1 MSTIYNAII
10 AFADWAWGIPMLIWL
25 VGGGIVLT
33 IAIGGLQ
40 FLKLPYCIK
49 NTLIKGLKEKKEGE
63 GISGLQCVLSA
74 LSGTIGTG
82 NIVGV
87 AAGIA
92 YGGPGA
98 VFWIWVIGC
107 LAMGI
112 KYCEALCGVKFREP
126 AGEGG
131 AYLYNAGPSV
141 YMRKGIKWKP
151 LGTALAAIWGVSA
164 IWALTMSGAEH
175 TAAVTDALQV
185 AFNVPKLASII
196 FCCIVVGGVM
206 LGGMKRFVK
215 FSELVVPVMAL
226 VYIGFGLV
234 ILVMNITAIPGVIAL
249 IFKSAFTGHAAVGGF
264 AGATIA
270 QAIRWGT
277 ARGMYSSDSGTGIAA
292 IMHGQADTQH
302 PAEQGMYGV
311 LEVFIDTIVVCTFSA
326 LIILSTG
333 AWTNP
338 ADASASFALMAFQQ
352 ELGIVGAT
360 VETLCIGIFALTSAV
375 GMGMYVGRHV
385 GALLGKKVSI
395 PFQVLYVVLM
405 VAGGYVGFDALIPF
419 TDMFCALE
427 IFINMTGLVLMFNV
441 IRETTK
447 DYFENHVKKE
457 VKQ

>member
-1 MSTIYNAII
+1 MSSIYNAIA
-10 AFADWAWGIPMLIWL
+10 AFADWSWGTPMLIWL
-25 VGGGIVLT
+25 VGGGIILT

-40 FLKLPYCIK
+40 FLKLPYCIN
-49 NTLIKGLKEKKEGE
+49 NTLIKSLKEKRSGE
-63 GISGLQCVLSA
+63 GISGLQAVLSA

-107 LAMGI
+107 LAMGL

-126 AGEGG
+126 AGEGSE
-131 AYLYNAGPSV
+131 YLYNAGPSV
-141 YMRKGIKWKP
+141 YMKKGIKCKP
-151 LGTALAAIWGVSA
+151 LGTALAAIWGICA

-185 AFNVPKLASII
+185 ACNVPKLASIL
-196 FCCIVVGGVM
+196 FCVVVVGGVM

-215 FSELVVPVMAL
+215 VSELVVPVMAL
-226 VYIGFGLV
+226 VYIAFGII
-234 ILVMNITAIPGVIAL
+234 ILAMNITELPGVIVT

-277 ARGMYSSDSGTGIAA
+277 ARGMYSSDAGTGIAS
-292 IMHGQADTQH
+292 IMHGQAETNH

-311 LEVFIDTIVVCTFSA
+311 LEVFIDTIVVCSFSA
-326 LIILSTG
+326 FIILVTG

-338 ADASASFALMAFQQ
+338 ADVSASFALMAFQQ

-360 VETLCIGIFALTSAV
+360 VETLCLGIFALTSAV

-385 GALLGKKVSI
+385 GALFGKKVAAA
-395 PFQVLYVVLM
+395 FQILYLVLM

-419 TDMFCALE
+419 TDVSCALE
-427 IFINMTGLVLMFNV
+427 IFINMTGLILMAGT

-447 DYFENHVKKE
+447 DYFTNVAKK
-457 VKQ
+457 

>member
-1 MSTIYNAII
+1 MFIYNAII
-10 AFADWAWGIPMLIWL
+10 AFADWAWGIPMLVWL
-25 VGGGIVLT
+25 VGGGIILT
-33 IAIGGLQ
+33 IAIGGIQ
-40 FLKLPYCIK
+40 FRKLGYCIN
-49 NTLIKGLKEKKEGE
+49 NTLIKGMKEKKQGE
-63 GISGLQCVLSA
+63 GISSLQCVISA

-92 YGGPGA
+92 FGGPGA

-112 KYCEALCGVKFREP
+112 KYCEALLGVKYREK
-126 AGEGG
+126 ADGNS

-141 YMRKGIKWKP
+141 YMKKGIKWKP
-151 LGTALAAIWGVSA
+151 VGAVLAAIWGVSA
-164 IWALTMSGAEH
+164 IWALTISGAEH

-185 AFNVPKLASII
+185 AFNIPKLVSIL
-196 FCCIVVGGVM
+196 FCVVVVGGVM

-226 VYIGFGLV
+226 IYLIFGIV
-234 ILVMNITAIPGVIAL
+234 IIVMNVTELPGVIAL

-264 AGATIA
+264 AGASIA

-277 ARGMYSSDSGTGIAA
+277 ARGMYSSDAGTGLAS
-292 IMHGQADTQH
+292 IMHGQADAKH
-302 PAEQGMYGV
+302 PAEQGMFGV

-333 AWTNP
+333 VWTESG
-338 ADASASFALMAFQQ
+338 DVSASFAFMAFQS

-360 VETLCIGIFALTSAV
+360 VETLCLGMFALTSAV

-385 GALLGKKVSI
+385 GSLFGKVPSI
-395 PFQVLYVVLM
+395 IVQVVYVALM
-405 VAGGYVGFDALIPF
+405 VIGGYVGFDALIPF

-427 IFINMTGLVLMFNV
+427 IFINMTGMVLMFKA

-447 DYFENHVKKE
+447 DYFDKIPSKK
-457 VKQ
+457 

>member
-1 MSTIYNAII
+1 MFIYNAIS
-10 AFADWAWGIPMLIWL
+10 AFADWAWGIPMLVWL
-25 VGGGIVLT
+25 VGGGIILT
-33 IAIGGLQ
+33 IAIGGIQ
-40 FLKLPYCIK
+40 FRKLGYCIK

-87 AAGIA
+87 AAGIT

-112 KYCEALCGVKFREP
+112 KYCEALLGVKFREK
-126 AGEGG
+126 ADGNS

-141 YMRKGIKWKP
+141 YMKKGIKCKP
-151 LGTALAAIWGVSA
+151 VGAILAAVWGVSA
-164 IWALTMSGAEH
+164 IWALTISGAEH

-185 AFNVPKLASII
+185 AFNIPKLVSIL
-196 FCCIVVGGVM
+196 FCVVVVGGVM

-215 FSELVVPVMAL
+215 FSEAVVPVMAL
-226 VYIGFGLV
+226 VYIAFG
-234 ILVMNITAIPGVIAL
+234 ILIIVMNITAIPGVIAL

-264 AGATIA
+264 AGASIA

-277 ARGMYSSDSGTGIAA
+277 ARGMYSSDAGTGIAA
-292 IMHGQADTQH
+292 IMHGQADVKH
-302 PAEQGMYGV
+302 PAEQGMFGV

-333 AWTNP
+333 VWTESG
-338 ADASASFALMAFQQ
+338 DVSASFAFMAFQQ

-360 VETLCIGIFALTSAV
+360 VETLCIGVFALTSAV
-375 GMGMYVGRHV
+375 GMGMYVGRHM
-385 GALLGKKVSI
+385 GSLFGKKAAVVVQAI
-395 PFQVLYVVLM
+395 YVILM

-419 TDMFCALE
+419 TDLFCALE
-427 IFINMTGLVLMFNV
+427 IFINMTGMVLMFGV
-441 IRETTK
+441 IRSTTK
-447 DYFENHVKKE
+447 DYFDKLPSRK
-457 VKQ
+457 

>member
-1 MSTIYNAII
+1 MSFIYNAII
-10 AFADWAWGIPMLIWL
+10 AFADWAWGVPMLIWL
-25 VGGGIVLT
+25 VGGGIILT

-40 FLKLPYCIK
+40 FLKLPYCIN

-87 AAGIA
+87 AAGIT

-98 VFWIWVIGC
+98 VFWIWVVGC

-126 AGEGG
+126 AGDGG
-131 AYLYNAGPSV
+131 AYLYNAGPSI

-151 LGTALAAIWGVSA
+151 VAVALSAIWGISA

-175 TAAVTDALQV
+175 TAAVTDALKV

-196 FCCIVVGGVM
+196 FCVVIVGGVM

-226 VYIGFGLV
+226 VYIGFGIV
-234 ILVMNITAIPGVIAL
+234 ILAMNITELPGVIVL
-249 IFKSAFTGHAAVGGF
+249 IFKSAFTGHAAIGGF

-292 IMHGQADTQH
+292 IMHGQSDAKH

-311 LEVFIDTIVVCTFSA
+311 LEVFIDTIVVCSFSA
-326 LIILSTG
+326 FIILCTG
-333 AWTNP
+333 VWTNP
-338 ADASASFALMAFQQ
+338 SDASASFALMAFQQ

-360 VETLCIGIFALTSAV
+360 VETLCLGIFALTSAV

-385 GALLGKKVSI
+385 GSLFGKKASI
-395 PFQVLYVVLM
+395 AFQVLYLVLM

-427 IFINMTGLVLMFNV
+427 IFINMTALVLMAGV

-447 DYFENHVKKE
+447 DYFENYIKQDAKK
-457 VKQ
+457 